1 MTLIYSFLQKRKMH
15 DNQHGIITVVIA
27 YVLSAA
33 MLVLGSDAFYNINSA
48 AAGISMDT
56 EEGTEVVRTEDI
68 SPLKST
74 DASSSLLQTT
84 LINPYHLEDNI
95 GLNGLVAL
103 EASGETGNSA
113 SLEAAADTFGYEDTI
128 SLLGTSSAEE
138 GSHQLMEKL
147 QGYVAEKKANDTAQA
162 KKEKAKKAAEKEK
175 KEKEIESLTVK
186 VASSS
191 KAIKV
196 TKAEVAMLER
206 IVEAEAG
213 GEDTVGKILVANVIF
228 NRIVNKEFPNSVEGV
243 IFQKSQGKYQFSP
256 VKNGRYWSVKVSD
269 ETEKAVERALSGEDY
284 SEGALYFVARKKT
297 TSSNIKWFDNN
308 LDRLFKH
315 GGHEFYR

>member
-1 MTLIYSFLQKRKMH
+1 MH
-15 DNQHGIITVVIA
+15 DNQHGIITVVVA

-56 EEGTEVVRTEDI
+56 EEETEVVRMEGI
-68 SPLKST
+68 SLLNST
-74 DASSSLLQTT
+74 DGSSPLLQTA
-84 LINPYHLEDNI
+84 LINPYQLEEGTYPG
-95 GLNGLVAL
+95 GLAAT
-103 EASGETGNSA
+103 EDSGISA
-113 SLEAAADTFGYEDTI
+113 GADTLEYEDTI
-128 SLLGTSSAEE
+128 SLLGTSVTEDE
-138 GSHQLMEKL
+138 YQPFMENL
-147 QGYVAEKKANDTAQA
+147 QNYVAERKASEAAKEKKAA
-162 KKEKAKKAAEKEK
+162 KKEKAA
-175 KEKEIESLTVK
+175 KEIESLTVK